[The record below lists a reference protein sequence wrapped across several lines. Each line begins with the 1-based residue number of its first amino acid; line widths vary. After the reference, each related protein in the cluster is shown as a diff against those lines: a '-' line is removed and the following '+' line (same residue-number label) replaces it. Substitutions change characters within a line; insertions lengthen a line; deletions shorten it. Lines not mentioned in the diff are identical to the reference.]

1 MTTSGVY
8 GFNPTVGELIL
19 EAYELLQVAS
29 QGETLTGDM
38 FRRGKNSLN
47 YLLRKMQTDG
57 IHLWTYTEGTLFLQV
72 GQAEYDF
79 GDPDTHVVNT
89 FFETSLTANALAGAQ
104 TIFVEDFSNLQINDD
119 IGIITQ
125 ENNLFWTTVTATPS
139 SSSVSISAG
148 LDLTASSGA
157 IVYSHRPEVLTTAC
171 TVLEGMDGA
180 AQFHFATA
188 VTLVHGQ
195 EVTLTDFFNNEY
207 AGVQTVVTVG
217 EGFFTTELSFL
228 STSSGNFTTTAETLI
243 PVSRLTPNGVRRRE
257 STDFEIPIFSA
268 SKVDYTDLPNKSAL
282 GQPIQAYYERSIRF
296 GKMFLWTAPSSS
308 VPVINFTYERQ
319 LQQVTTASE
328 TLDVAEEYH
337 EAIVYNI
344 ARRLIT
350 KVGASQA
357 MAQLIIGEAERSYD
371 EALAYDDAVYPITM
385 DMDFYGQSDH

>member
-29 QGETLTGDM
+29 QGETLSGDM
-38 FRRGKNSLN
+38 FRAGKNSLN

-89 FFETSLTANALAGAQ
+89 FFETALSNNADAGDT
-104 TIFVEDFSNLQINDD
+104 TIFVDDFSNLQEGDA

-125 ENNLFWTTVTATPS
+125 ENNLFWTTIAATVGS
-139 SSSVSISAG
+139 STITLSEG
-148 LDLTASSGA
+148 LDLTAGVGA
-157 IVYSHRPEVLTTAC
+157 IVYSHRSATLTVST
-171 TVLEGMDGA
+171 TVLEGLDGV
-180 AQFHFATA
+180 AQFHYAAA
-188 VTLVHGQ
+188 VTLVPGQ
-195 EVTLTDFFNNEY
+195 TVTLIDFNANEY
-207 AGVQTVVTVG
+207 AGLQTVVTVG
-217 EGFFTTELSFL
+217 DGFFTTGLSFI
-228 STSSGNFTTTAETLI
+228 SISSGNFVVTTETLI

-319 LQQVTTASE
+319 LQQVINASE

-337 EAIVYNI
+337 EAIIYNL
-344 ARRLIT
+344 ARRLLP
-350 KVGASQA
+350 KEGASA
-357 MAQLIIGEAERSYD
+357 DLATLIIGEAERSYD
-371 EALAYDDAVYPITM
+371 EALGYDNAVYPITM